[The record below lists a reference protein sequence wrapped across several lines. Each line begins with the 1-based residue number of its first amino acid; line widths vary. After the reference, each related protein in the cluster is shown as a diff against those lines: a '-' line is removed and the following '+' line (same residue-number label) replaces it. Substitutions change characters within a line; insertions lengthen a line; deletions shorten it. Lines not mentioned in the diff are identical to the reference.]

1 MITVFLKQGQIVISI
16 KIKGKDIY
24 FGQIQGGTVIYHD
37 IDSSLWKKMPIV
49 SITRQF
55 PDLEGKPLDEIRAK
69 SIKRYKALIST
80 MDTEEEIK
88 EYLIKDCKRYG
99 MLEVKPKSRFR
110 EVFASKRLGSK
121 VK

>member
-1 MITVFLKQGQIVISI
+1 MITLFLKQGQVVISL

-24 FGQIQGGTVIYHD
+24 FGQIKGRMVIYHS
-37 IDSSLWKKMPIV
+37 IDDSLWKKMPIV

-69 SIKRYKALIST
+69 SIKRYMAIVGT

-88 EYLIKDCKRYG
+88 DYLIKDCKRYG
-99 MLEVKPKSRFR
+99 T
-110 EVFASKRLGSK
+110 
-121 VK
+121 